1 MIDKKIED
9 FLEKGNMSYLFCL
22 LSKLEAHRI
31 NNFPSFVKQKFDKKI
46 TVLAMEHVSDNEV
59 PDYVSELEEAER
71 IMAAERAKYEEDEEG
86 GDFGEETIDD
96 SARFVREIEATDV
109 SEYDNVEV
117 VKDPF
122 AQNDDDLDEDFD
134 DDLDDDDDDDK

>member
-1 MIDKKIED
+1 MINEKIEN
-9 FLEKGNMSYLFCL
+9 FLEKGNMNYLFCL

-46 TVLAMEHVSDNEV
+46 TVLAMDHVTDNDV

-71 IMAAERAKYEEDEEG
+71 ILAAERALYEDDEEG
-86 GDFGEETIDD
+86 IEFGEETIDD
-96 SARFVREIEATDV
+96 SARFVKEIEATDI
-109 SEYDNVEV
+109 SEYDSLEV

-122 AQNDDDLDEDFD
+122 ADH
-134 DDLDDDDDDDK
+134 DDDDDDLDSDDEDDDDDN

>member
-1 MIDKKIED
+1 M
-9 FLEKGNMSYLFCL
+9 NYLFCL

-46 TVLAMEHVSDNEV
+46 TVLAMDHVTDNDV

-71 IMAAERAKYEEDEEG
+71 ILAAERALYEDDEEG
-86 GDFGEETIDD
+86 IEFGEETIDD
-96 SARFVREIEATDV
+96 SARFVKEIEATDI
-109 SEYDNVEV
+109 SEYDSLEV

-122 AQNDDDLDEDFD
+122 ADH
-134 DDLDDDDDDDK
+134 DDDDDDLDSDDEDDDDDN

>member
-46 TVLAMEHVSDNEV
+46 TVLAMEHVSDNVV